1 MSLARETKRE
11 GMAPKRQSRRTSSSS
26 DCGSRDD
33 GPSITTETPSYV
45 TQRSFYVIISLLIIP
60 IGKTLPAPSIILQF
74 FAVALVV
81 FRYTAFEPRES
92 DIQHE
97 KLTEI
102 IKNEIREAL
111 KQVCTINQQ

>member
-1 MSLARETKRE
+1 
-11 GMAPKRQSRRTSSSS
+11 MAPKRQSRRTSSSS

-60 IGKTLPAPSIILQF
+60 IGKTLPAPSIMSQILQI
-74 FAVALVV
+74 FAVALVI
-81 FRYTAFEPRES
+81 FRYTAFESRES

-111 KQVCTINQQ
+111 KQVCIYNQPAIATAIL